1 MADLKTTYLGLPL
14 KNPLVASSGP
24 LTSTPE
30 SAERLEQA
38 GIAAIVVKSI
48 FEEQIRADVSDMYAA
63 LEGESSGFAMEYLRA
78 DLPAQHGPEKYL
90 ETLKEMR
97 KRVKIPIISSVNCVE
112 PAHWVNYARKIE
124 DAGADALELNLY
136 HMPVSPVETSE
147 KVEARYAALVQAV
160 MSVVKLPVSV
170 KLSQH
175 VTALMPFARVL
186 DKTGMKG
193 LVLFNRFLQT
203 DVDIEKETTFFAP
216 NYSTPAVLHEQLRW
230 VAVLRD
236 WVRCD
241 LAISGGIHS
250 GDDLVKSLLVGANV
264 GCVCSALLI
273 RRDFGAIRE
282 ILCGLE
288 AWMARKG
295 YDSLA
300 DFRGKLRE
308 TDLHDGHGFE
318 RSQYIKAA
326 TSLS

>member
-14 KNPLVASSGP
+14 KNPLVASSSP
-24 LTSTPE
+24 LTNTSDSVE
-30 SAERLEQA
+30 KLEQA
-38 GIAAIVVKSI
+38 GVAAIVVKSI

-63 LEGESSGFAMEYLRA
+63 LEGEPSGFAMEYLRA
-78 DLPAQHGPEKYL
+78 DLPAQLGPEKYL
-90 ETLKEMR
+90 DTLKEMR

-147 KVEARYAALVQAV
+147 KVEARYVALVQAV
-160 MSVVKLPVSV
+160 ISAVKLPVTV

-175 VTALMPFARVL
+175 LTALMPFARVL
-186 DKTGMKG
+186 DRAGVKG

-203 DVDIEKETTFFAP
+203 DVDIEKESMFYAP
-216 NYSTPAVLHEQLRW
+216 NYSTSAALHEQLRW

-241 LAISGGIHS
+241 MAISGGIHS
-250 GDDLVKSLLVGANV
+250 GAELIKALLVGANV
-264 GCVCSALLI
+264 GYICSALLV
-273 RRDFGAIRE
+273 RPDLGAIRE
-282 ILCGLE
+282 VLGGLE

-295 YDSLA
+295 YGSLA
-300 DFRGKLRE
+300 EFRGKMRE
-308 TDLHDGHGFE
+308 TDLQDGRGFE

-326 TSLS
+326 TRIS

>member
-1 MADLKTTYLGLPL
+1 MANLKTTYLGLPL
-14 KNPLVASSGP
+14 KNPLIVSSGP
-24 LTSTPE
+24 MTNTPDSVE
-30 SAERLEQA
+30 KLEQA
-38 GIAAIVVKSI
+38 GAAAIVVKSI
-48 FEEQIRADVSDMYAA
+48 FEEQIRADVSDMYDA

-78 DLPAQHGPEKYL
+78 DLLAQLGPEKYL
-90 ETLKEMR
+90 ESIKEIR

-175 VTALMPFARVL
+175 VTALMPFARTL
-186 DKTGMKG
+186 DKVGVKG

-216 NYSTPAVLHEQLRW
+216 NYSTPDVLHEQLRW

-241 LAISGGIHS
+241 LAVSGGIHS
-250 GDDLVKSLLVGANV
+250 GAELVKSLLVGANV

-273 RRDFGAIRE
+273 RRDFGVIGE
-282 ILCGLE
+282 TLCGLE

-295 YDSLA
+295 YGSLA

-308 TDLHDGHGFE
+308 TNLHDGRGFE